1 MLCKSMFFG
10 TTLASQFSRR
20 KSTFLSVGASRE
32 GSVNFRS
39 FFLLDFPIYPNR
51 LGTIGEDI
59 RFLIHSNRS
68 AGSLS

>member
-1 MLCKSMFFG
+1 
-10 TTLASQFSRR
+10 
-20 KSTFLSVGASRE
+20 
-32 GSVNFRS
+32 VNFRS